1 MDDLQANS
9 KDIQWKI
16 DKLCAQHADMFEL
29 GYSPHFTLSEVYP
42 PKMITCH
49 LHSLQNNA
57 KSSPRQKNKKNKIKN
72 KIYIC
77 QVYLHSPHFLVWS
90 KIGKWKRSE
99 SFVKIE

>member
-57 KSSPRQKNKKNKIKN
+57 KSSSCQKNKKNKIKN
-72 KIYIC
+72 KIYRASQKKMGFAIIAI
-77 QVYLHSPHFLVWS
+77 SPKPFNL
-90 KIGKWKRSE
+90 GQ
-99 SFVKIE
+99 

>member
-57 KSSPRQKNKKNKIKN
+57 KSSPRQKNKKNKIY
-72 KIYIC
+72 IYMPS
-77 QVYLHSPHFLVWS
+77 LSTLPPFF
-90 KIGKWKRSE
+90 G
-99 SFVKIE
+99 VKQNWQMKKVRKFR